1 MASEHWDK
9 RYREGETP
17 WDTGVVNGHL
27 PQVLQERD
35 IDPCRALEIGCG
47 TGTNAIWMAQQ
58 GFDVTA
64 VDLSGEAIERA
75 TKKAEEAG
83 ARCRFLADSATTMEI
98 EGDGFGFAWDFG
110 CFHVFD
116 TLWARAALAANVARH
131 LAVDGIWLSVIS
143 SADGGPRDSGPPRR
157 TASEILAAVEPH
169 LEIVELRAE
178 RYQAGSSEGFE
189 AWRALMRKRRE
200 W

>member
-1 MASEHWDK
+1 MASEHWDR

-27 PQVLQERD
+27 SEVLQEHG
-35 IDPCRALEIGCG
+35 IVPCRALEIGCG
-47 TGTNAIWMAQQ
+47 TGTNTIWMAQQ

-64 VDLSGEAIERA
+64 LDLSGEAIQRA
-75 TKKAEEAG
+75 RRKAKEAG
-83 ARCRFLADSATTMEI
+83 VRCRFLAASATTMAI

-110 CFHVFD
+110 CFHTFD
-116 TLWARAALAANVARH
+116 TPWAQAALAANMARH
-131 LAVDGIWLSVIS
+131 LTVDGLWLSVIS
-143 SADGGPRDSGPPRR
+143 SADGGPRDNGPPRR
-157 TASEILAAVEPH
+157 TASEIVAAVDPH
-169 LEIVELRAE
+169 LEIVELEAV
-178 RYQAGSSEGFE
+178 RYQPGSSEAFE